1 MDKLR
6 EADSLIKTN
15 WWIWGCKLWIAVSIL
30 ARIVSSGNASAQLA
44 ADNIIINSVSQCG
57 FSISGGYASG
67 NKNNQDIIN
76 NSHGNVNNN
85 AWQIITTLNTNPCV
99 NQSDL
104 EKIRQENESK
114 RELIRQENEKQREI
128 IRQENE
134 KQREAIRTY
143 SQIMTTCINARAQ
156 GTQKGVDPDNIC
168 NITQLQNSFGNVLP
182 SQKN

>member
-1 MDKLR
+1 MGKLR
-6 EADSLIKTN
+6 EVDPPVKIN
-15 WWIWGCKLWIAVSIL
+15 WWFWSFKLWVAISVL
-30 ARIVSSGNASAQLA
+30 ARILSSGNASAQLA
-44 ADNIIINSVSQCG
+44 ADNIIINSASQCG
-57 FSISGGYASG
+57 FSISGGYAYG

-76 NSHGNVNNN
+76 NNNTNTNNN
-85 AWQIITTLNTNPCV
+85 TWQVVTTLNTNPCT

-114 RELIRQENEKQREI
+114 REIIRQENESKREI

-143 SQIMTTCINARAQ
+143 SQIMNTCINARVQAV
-156 GTQKGVDPDNIC
+156 QKDINPDIIC